1 MKLTI
6 NLSPSPFQ
14 NLNVFYA
21 ALAISGLLALT
32 LTAYNGWSA
41 GSSWRKKNA
50 FMSKRDKTEW
60 DSAKGREMKQNLLSE
75 IEALAKRPE
84 LTQVSFVNH
93 QIERRTLS
101 WTRLLDWMEATM
113 PPAVVVTSIRPSIP
127 EKGEGEIDLSISF
140 KAKTLDAAL
149 AFMKRMRSSGA
160 FPTVVPLSE
169 STPQAGNVIEF
180 QVRASYNRAAGPPP
194 PPKDDTADAEGEAEP

>member
-1 MKLTI
+1 MKLNI

-14 NLNVFYA
+14 NLNIFYS
-21 ALAISGLLALT
+21 ALVLAGLLAIT

-41 GSSWRKKNA
+41 ASSWRKKNA

-60 DSAKGREMKQNLLSE
+60 DSAKGREMKQNLLAE
-75 IEALAKRPE
+75 IEILEKRPE
-84 LTQVSFVNH
+84 LAQVSFVNH

-113 PPAVVVTSIRPSIP
+113 PPAVIVTSIRPSIP
-127 EKGEGEIDLSISF
+127 EKGEGPIDLSIGF

-149 AFMKRMRSSGA
+149 AFMKRMRNSGA
-160 FPTVVPLSE
+160 FPTVVPLNE

-180 QVRASYNRAAGPPP
+180 QVRASYNRAAGVPP
-194 PPKDDTADAEGEAEP
+194 PPKDDTAEGGAQP